1 MEKDK
6 NEENK
11 NLSSEAD
18 ESKTQLDI
26 IAEGGGVVTKNSR
39 ETIHCLSIIGH
50 IEGHYSLTDGQKA
63 TKYEQLLPLLVA
75 IEEDEKIEGVLILL
89 NTVGGDVEAGLAIAE
104 LIASLNKP
112 TVSLVLGG
120 GHSIGEPLAV
130 SADRAFIVPSATMTI
145 HPVRTTGLVV
155 GVPQTFFYFEK
166 MQDRIIE
173 FVASHSK
180 ISKEKLHDLMM
191 ATDQLAT
198 DVGSV
203 IDGKEAVKIG
213 LIDEI
218 GGLSDALEALREMI
232 AERKLGRT

>member
-6 NEENK
+6 NEEKK
-11 NLSSEAD
+11 NPATETE

-26 IAEGGGVVTKNSR
+26 IEQGGGVITKNSR
-39 ETIHCLSIIGH
+39 ETIHCLSIVGH
-50 IEGHYSLTDGQKA
+50 IEGHYSLTDGQKT

-75 IEEDEKIEGVLILL
+75 IEEDEKIEGLLILL

-104 LIASLNKP
+104 LIASLDKP

-120 GHSIGEPLAV
+120 GHSIGVPLAV
-130 SADRAFIVPSATMTI
+130 SADRAFIVPSATMTV

-173 FVASHSK
+173 FISSHSK
-180 ISKEKLHDLMM
+180 VSKEKLYDLMM
-191 ATDQLAT
+191 ATDQIAT

-203 IDGKEAVKIG
+203 IDGNEAVNIG
-213 LIDEI
+213 LIDRI
-218 GGLSDALEALREMI
+218 GGLSDALGALREMI
-232 AERKLGRT
+232 GKRKN